1 MGEVTGRQYALV
13 GIATLMHFLVDGLCL
28 CCTYLLTSPFN
39 LPHLAAIFITY
50 NLLAF
55 LSQPLT
61 GWMADRIRHKH
72 WMLLGAVMLLAVAV
86 LVTPLVM
93 SSGGESTMFAVAALL
108 GIGNSLFHVWGGKQV
123 VLQVGN
129 DIRALGVFVST
140 GAFGLAVAIVF
151 CSWTL
156 LYIFLLG
163 IIVLATA
170 YVMTDKSES
179 QEHIQRKELPTNSA
193 NRSPLNTQPSPN
205 PAHRSARPKGALSKQ
220 SGERTLNPQRISFVI
235 AIAAF
240 VMFRSYLGKEF
251 SLGAA
256 NTDAMILLV
265 GFVTMLGKM
274 AGGWISR
281 WMGVVKALTMI
292 LIVVLVCML
301 TQRFSPVLPA
311 LAGLFMIN
319 CTMPITLYLANSVL
333 PEREGLAFGILA
345 AALMPG
351 YLVK

>member
-1 MGEVTGRQYALV
+1 MGEVTGRQYVLV

-156 LYIFLLG
+156 LYIFLLAL
-163 IIVLATA
+163 IVLATA

-179 QEHIQRKELPTNSA
+179 HEHIQSKKLPTNSA
-193 NRSPLNTQPSPN
+193 NRSPLNPQPSPN
-205 PAHRSARPKGALSKQ
+205 SAQRS
-220 SGERTLNPQRISFVI
+220 TLNPQRTSFVL

-274 AGGWISR
+274 SGGWISR

-292 LIVVLVCML
+292 LIVVLACML

>member
-140 GAFGLAVAIVF
+140 GAFGLAVAMVF

-163 IIVLATA
+163 IIILATA

-179 QEHIQRKELPTNSA
+179 QEHIQRKEPSTLTAQP
-193 NRSPLNTQPSPN
+193 SPNPAQPSPN
-205 PAHRSARPKGALSKQ
+205 PAHRS
-220 SGERTLNPQRISFVI
+220 TLTAQRIIFVL

-256 NTDAMILLV
+256 NTDAMILLL

-301 TQRFSPVLPA
+301 TQRYSPVLPA

-351 YLVK
+351 YLIK

>member
-55 LSQPLT
+55 LSQPFT

-140 GAFGLAVAIVF
+140 GAFGLAVAMVF
-151 CSWTL
+151 CSWML
-156 LYIFLLG
+156 LYIFLIAL
-163 IIVLATA
+163 IVLATA

-179 QEHIQRKELPTNSA
+179 HGHIQSKKLPTTSA
-193 NRSPLNTQPSPN
+193 HRSPLNPQPSPN
-205 PAHRSARPKGALSKQ
+205 SAQHS
-220 SGERTLNPQRISFVI
+220 TLNPQRVMFVL

-256 NTDAMILLV
+256 NTDAMILLA

-281 WMGVVKALTMI
+281 WMGVVKALTII

-301 TQRFSPVLPA
+301 TQRYSPVLPA

>member
-151 CSWTL
+151 CSWML
-156 LYIFLLG
+156 LYIFLITL
-163 IIVLATA
+163 IILATA
-170 YVMTDKSES
+170 YVMTGKSES
-179 QEHIQRKELPTNSA
+179 QEHIQRKEPSTLTAQS
-193 NRSPLNTQPSPN
+193 SPN
-205 PAHRSARPKGALSKQ
+205 PAHRS
-220 SGERTLNPQRISFVI
+220 TLNPQRVMFVL

-281 WMGVVKALTMI
+281 WMGVVKALTII

-301 TQRFSPVLPA
+301 TQRYSPVLPA

>member
-140 GAFGLAVAIVF
+140 GAFGLAVAMVF

-156 LYIFLLG
+156 LYIFLLA
-163 IIVLATA
+163 IIILATT

-179 QEHIQRKELPTNSA
+179 HGHIQSKELPTNSA
-193 NRSPLNTQPSPN
+193 NRSPLNTQPSSYL
-205 PAHRSARPKGALSKQ
+205 AQRS
-220 SGERTLNPQRISFVI
+220 TLNPQRTSFVL

-274 AGGWISR
+274 SGGWISR

-292 LIVVLVCML
+292 LIVVLACML

>member
-93 SSGGESTMFAVAALL
+93 SSGGESTMFVVAALL

-156 LYIFLLG
+156 LYIFLIA

-179 QEHIQRKELPTNSA
+179 HEHIQSEEFPTTSA
-193 NRSPLNTQPSPN
+193 NRSPLTAQPSPN
-205 PAHRSARPKGALSKQ
+205 PAHRS
-220 SGERTLNPQRISFVI
+220 TLNPQRTSFVL

-274 AGGWISR
+274 AGGWISC

-301 TQRFSPVLPA
+301 TQRYSPVLPA

>member
-61 GWMADRIRHKH
+61 GWMADLIRHKH
-72 WMLLGAVMLLAVAV
+72 WMLLGAVMLLAVSV

-156 LYIFLLG
+156 LYTFLLAL
-163 IIVLATA
+163 IVLATA

-179 QEHIQRKELPTNSA
+179 HEHIQSKKLPTNSA
-193 NRSPLNTQPSPN
+193 NHSPLNPQPSPN
-205 PAHRSARPKGALSKQ
+205 SAQHS
-220 SGERTLNPQRISFVI
+220 TLNPQRIIFVL

>member
-151 CSWTL
+151 CSWML
-156 LYIFLLG
+156 LYIFLIAL
-163 IIVLATA
+163 IVLATA

-179 QEHIQRKELPTNSA
+179 HEHIQSKELPTNSA
-193 NRSPLNTQPSPN
+193 
-205 PAHRSARPKGALSKQ
+205 HRS
-220 SGERTLNPQRISFVI
+220 TLNPQRTSFVI

-281 WMGVVKALTMI
+281 WMGVVKALTII

>member
-1 MGEVTGRQYALV
+1 
-13 GIATLMHFLVDGLCL
+13 
-28 CCTYLLTSPFN
+28 
-39 LPHLAAIFITY
+39 
-50 NLLAF
+50 
-55 LSQPLT
+55 
-61 GWMADRIRHKH
+61 
-72 WMLLGAVMLLAVAV
+72 
-86 LVTPLVM
+86 
-93 SSGGESTMFAVAALL
+93 
-108 GIGNSLFHVWGGKQV
+108 
-123 VLQVGN
+123 LQVGN

-156 LYIFLLG
+156 LYIFLLA
-163 IIVLATA
+163 IIILATA

-179 QEHIQRKELPTNSA
+179 HEHIQSKELPTTSA
-193 NRSPLNTQPSPN
+193 NRSPLNPQPSPN
-205 PAHRSARPKGALSKQ
+205 PAHRS
-220 SGERTLNPQRISFVI
+220 TLTAQRVMFVI

-301 TQRFSPVLPA
+301 TQRYSPVLPA